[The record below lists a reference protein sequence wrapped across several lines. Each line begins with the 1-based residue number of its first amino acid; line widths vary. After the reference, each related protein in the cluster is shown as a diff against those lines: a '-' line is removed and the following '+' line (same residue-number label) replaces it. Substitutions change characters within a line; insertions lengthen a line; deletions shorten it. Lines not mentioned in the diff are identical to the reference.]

1 MDASNNF
8 IRVGNYTL
16 SYNSIEN
23 AIYSIYDLNNE
34 IRQLAIKT
42 IPINEIDSQLLILI
56 ELCHKN
62 LCNGI
67 MERHVFYEFI
77 KAMKKEGQ
85 YYREFFKELD
95 THLFPQIKLVFKPE
109 GSL

>member
-1 MDASNNF
+1 MDSQNNF
-8 IRVGNYTL
+8 IRLGDYTL
-16 SYNSIEN
+16 NCDSIKN
-23 AIYSIYDLNNE
+23 AIYSIYDLSNE
-34 IRQLAIKT
+34 IKQLAIKT

-95 THLFPQIKLVFKPE
+95 TDLFPQIKLVFKPQ